1 MQEVETQFQE
11 VVFDLLHAT
20 AYRGGPL
27 ARTILGPAENVQ
39 SLTRDDIQGFINN
52 FYRGPKMVL
61 CGAGGID
68 HRTLE
73 DLGRQY
79 LGEHFVSSQVFLA
92 VSIFKQMRYL
102 PQLNFLMQKVLRA
115 SSFQWLLFFNKT
127 NSRPTLP
134 K

>member
-1 MQEVETQFQE
+1 MELLSDILRNSTLDKRQIERERGVILREMQEVETQFQE

-39 SLTRDDIQGFINN
+39 SLTRDDIRSFIDN

-68 HRTLE
+68 HQQLE

-79 LGEHFVSSQVFLA
+79 LGE
-92 VSIFKQMRYL
+92 
-102 PQLNFLMQKVLRA
+102 
-115 SSFQWLLFFNKT
+115 
-127 NSRPTLP
+127 
-134 K
+134 